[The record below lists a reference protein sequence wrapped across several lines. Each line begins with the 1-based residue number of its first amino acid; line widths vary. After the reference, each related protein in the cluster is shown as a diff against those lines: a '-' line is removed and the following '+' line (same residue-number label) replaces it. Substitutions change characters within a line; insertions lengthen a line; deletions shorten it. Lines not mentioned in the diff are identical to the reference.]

1 MRTAALILVM
11 AASSGCAL
19 FGVGRQPAPMPEP
32 APMPSAQSADATSAA
47 EPAPDLATVLL
58 SSPKAT
64 DPEPYK
70 GIGPGASRADVAAA
84 IPGLEGD
91 VVAKDVQSR
100 TRATIR
106 WSREDETVES
116 LYMLIGHPDAKA
128 LAEEHW
134 GPATEIEATSG
145 PQYVWFDPETKR
157 RAVMKPERE
166 GVSMQIE
173 PYEPVAT
180 FLGAGEAIGFEQ
192 AQPLIGMTLD
202 ELRAAYPD
210 QVEGD
215 DEASVHLD
223 FAPTDHGEHFTRV
236 NVRFDNK
243 GQIESYYFPLAF
255 RRKPAAMEE
264 YRTMLVDKWGEPKKG
279 KRLSRVVD
287 VYRAKGPRIE
297 ARHDDISDAWEIRVS
312 KK

>member
-1 MRTAALILVM
+1 M
-11 AASSGCAL
+11 
-19 FGVGRQPAPMPEP
+19 PAP
-32 APMPSAQSADATSAA
+32 APTATSQSADTAAPA

-58 SSPKAT
+58 SSPKPT
-64 DPEPYK
+64 HPEPYK
-70 GIGPGASRADVAAA
+70 GIAPGATRADVAAA
-84 IPGLEGD
+84 IPDLDGD

-128 LAEEHW
+128 LAEQHW
-134 GPATEIEATSG
+134 GPGTEAVTSG
-145 PQYVWFDPETKR
+145 GSEFVWFNPEAKL
-157 RAVMKPERE
+157 RAVMKPQRD
-166 GVSMQIE
+166 GVSIHIE

-180 FLGAGEAIGFEQ
+180 FLGTGEALGFAEEK
-192 AQPLIGMTLD
+192 PLIGMTLD
-202 ELRAAYPD
+202 ELRAAYPA

-215 DEASVHLD
+215 DEKSVHLD

-236 NVRFDNK
+236 NMRFDGK
-243 GQIESYYFPLAF
+243 GRVESYYFPLAF
-255 RRKPAAMEE
+255 RRQPDAMDD
-264 YRTMLVDKWGEPKKG
+264 YRKMLVDKWGEPKKG
-279 KRLSRVVD
+279 KRLSRAVD